1 MQAIVN
7 KADICELFQKDAVFI
22 MIDKQYGNPPRW
34 TRAEGFESLCQ
45 IILEQQVSL
54 ASAKAHFNKLKAYIR
69 EFSPEEIL
77 KLSDIE
83 MRNCQ
88 ISRQKA
94 VYLRSLSNAVRT
106 KNLELDR
113 LNALSEEEI
122 REALTEIKGIGKWT
136 SDIYLMFCLQRKDI
150 FPSGDIAVIR
160 AINELYSVKTKD
172 EAIELSSRWKPLR
185 SLASYYFWHFYL
197 SRRNRI

>member
-94 VYLRSLSNAVRT
+94 VYLRSLSNAVRK

>member
-106 KNLELDR
+106 KNPELDR